1 MSIRGFSN
9 EKAGNPGGSVHR
21 QTTMYRMGRPAL
33 FCRCGSAPTAS
44 RTGPL
49 AKCRKMRP
57 SAARCHPISV
67 GPGGSDRHRRRAGA
81 APRTRPLFPRRHAA
95 GFLPRHL
102 GLEDWHRYTS
112 VGTMSWPGDGRRY
125 LSGSF
130 HRSLSSINFPCQG
143 TGPDLPT
150 LRFPQSSHGYP
161 PPPQVLQQGHALL
174 RPHAVGARQGKAR
187 RRWTYL
193 GHWTGN

>member
-1 MSIRGFSN
+1 MKKQATQGGRFIVKRQCTEWGGRHCF
-9 EKAGNPGGSVHR
+9 AGAGQHPP
-21 QTTMYRMGRPAL
+21 PAE
-33 FCRCGSAPTAS
+33 PV
-44 RTGPL
+44 PL
-49 AKCRKMRP
+49 AQCRKMRP

-130 HRSLSSINFPCQG
+130 HRSLSSINFPCQR

-150 LRFPQSSHGYP
+150 LRFPQSAHGYP
-161 PPPQVLQQGHALL
+161 PLPQAPHPAPAPL
-174 RPHAVGARQGKAR
+174 RQHVVVVRPVKGR
-187 RRWTYL
+187 RHWTYL
-193 GHWTGN
+193 DHWTGDR